1 MLLDLSHPEKYNIY
15 PKTWCKVWF
24 GFLVM
29 IYHYQA
35 TNLICILQLDSNGVF
50 QSHIPTNKVKNS
62 VEMKNGY
69 GSIYVNLGYTLIT

>member
-1 MLLDLSHPEKYNIY
+1 
-15 PKTWCKVWF
+15 
-24 GFLVM
+24 M